1 MAKNCNRKIED
12 GKCVTCGG
20 RQHHRTLC
28 PFPMKDTGQT
38 TPLNPMVGEFKPEN
52 VTPNNDNTVSA
63 SVATSKNIQDKV
75 DYSPLLA
82 VNVRSVDGVWIRAN
96 CFLDMGSDTTLVRR
110 QFVNCL
116 GLPHL
121 GSSTLKFGTAG
132 GNIHEELSQDFNL
145 EIKPLKSDECSYKI
159 VASSVVKPCFDVNP
173 IPSKVFAEYEYLT
186 SYGDQIASYGGP
198 VDLLIGRDYAP
209 YIQT

>member
-1 MAKNCNRKIED
+1 
-12 GKCVTCGG
+12 
-20 RQHHRTLC
+20 
-28 PFPMKDTGQT
+28 
-38 TPLNPMVGEFKPEN
+38 
-52 VTPNNDNTVSA
+52 
-63 SVATSKNIQDKV
+63 
-75 DYSPLLA
+75 
-82 VNVRSVDGVWIRAN
+82 
-96 CFLDMGSDTTLVRR
+96 MGSDTTLVRK

-132 GNIHEELSQDFNL
+132 ENVHEELSQDFNL

-186 SYGDQIASYGGP
+186 PYGDQIASYGGP

-209 YIQT
+209 YIQTLNVLQAPSDPEKYPSISFTKLGCYLFGGIVEHPEQRFATMAKVNFLSKSEDQKLRDFFPWGHSWSEAY